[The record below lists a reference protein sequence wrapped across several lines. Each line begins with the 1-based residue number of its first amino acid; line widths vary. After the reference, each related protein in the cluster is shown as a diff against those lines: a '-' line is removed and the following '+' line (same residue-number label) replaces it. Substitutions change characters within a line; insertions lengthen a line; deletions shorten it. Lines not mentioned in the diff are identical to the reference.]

1 VAHNPGMRH
10 GSGHLARL
18 RRRLLATTVVVA
30 VAALGAAV
38 ALPLL
43 RDRSQRRL
51 ERRAD
56 REVTATAQRTRA
68 ALLAAPSAPETSLR
82 DTAAGM
88 AGVEVLTVRTDNAG
102 VRLVF
107 RVRVA
112 KTAASAFGWQRA
124 TATACFA
131 QLVARSVAPA
141 ALERLPCPQ

>member
-1 VAHNPGMRH
+1 MRYE
-10 GSGHLARL
+10 GGHSARL
-18 RRRLLATTVVVA
+18 RRRLLTGTALVVVA
-30 VAALGAAV
+30 TVGAAV

-68 ALLAAPSAPETSLR
+68 ALLAAPSTREAALR
-82 DTAAGM
+82 DAA
-88 AGVEVLTVRTDNAG
+88 ALDGVEVLAVEAGDAG

-112 KTAASAFGWQRA
+112 KTAASVFGWQEA
-124 TATACFA
+124 NAAACFA
-131 QLVARSVAPA
+131 QVVSRSATPA
-141 ALERLPCPQ
+141 VMERLPCPT